1 MNTSRASFLPAVALA
16 TLLASATFTASAA
29 PLSFLNDTLTARF
42 PAKDLPALRSAIA
55 GALNNSP
62 NGSTTQ
68 WEGQQGAPHRHFKVA
83 LTPLQTTQTEK
94 VGTCRLLD
102 LQVSQGQRM
111 EPWQF
116 WFCQQQ
122 NGNWK
127 ASGTETPH

>member
-1 MNTSRASFLPAVALA
+1 MNTSRATLLPAVALA
-16 TLLASATFTASAA
+16 SFLASATFTTSAA
-29 PLSFLNDTLTARF
+29 PLSFLNDTLTARV

-55 GALNNSP
+55 DALNNSP
-62 NGSTTQ
+62 NGSATQ
-68 WEGQQGAPHRHFKVA
+68 WVGKQGAPHRHFKVA
-83 LTPLQTTQTEK
+83 LTPQQTTQTEK

-102 LQVSQGQRM
+102 LQVSQGHRV

-116 WFCQQQ
+116 WFCQQP